1 VPAGGG
7 GRRRLTAEGA
17 PAPAR
22 APRPV
27 AALAVLGVGAS
38 VAPLDFAVNV
48 AFPAI
53 AQAFALPTHAI
64 RWVAVCYVLVT
75 AALMVGFGALGDRI
89 GHLRVFRWGLW
100 LAVAAFVLC
109 AIAPAYPWLLG
120 ARALQ
125 GVAVAALLSC
135 APALATRLVD
145 EAERTWA
152 LGAFASMSAVATL
165 IAPYAGGLA
174 MAALGWPGVY
184 WLRVPLAL
192 AALAGLPWL
201 ARALRPA
208 PRRDAPFDARG
219 AALLAAA
226 IAAWLLAP
234 ALLGPGAGVWPAVA
248 LAAAGALLTA
258 AFVRGQRRSPAPVLP
273 RDAGLGAA
281 FARLNTGAC
290 VVQFAC
296 FAVPLI
302 LPFLLLRAWGWT
314 PPAAGA
320 VLTAWALGGLAGAW
334 LAPRTV
340 AAWGAAHACL
350 VGLAAAAAGL
360 AGFAAIAAWPAAVPL
375 AALIAVQLLH
385 GAGHGLWQVAY
396 ADRVVA
402 ALPASVRGAAG
413 SLSIV
418 TRNVGVVVGA
428 TLWTGMLQWHEAA
441 AIAAGTDPRST
452 LPAAVSAVYAAA
464 AAIVAPFAVAALLGA
479 RGRTA

>member
-1 VPAGGG
+1 M
-7 GRRRLTAEGA
+7 TAEGG
-17 PAPAR
+17 PAR
-22 APRPV
+22 TRPPRPV
-27 AALAVLGVGAS
+27 AAFAVLGVGAS

-109 AIAPAYPWLLG
+109 AIAPEYPWLLA

-135 APALATRLVD
+135 APALATRLAD
-145 EAERTWA
+145 EGERTWA
-152 LGAFASMSAVATL
+152 LGAFASMSAAATL

-174 MAALGWPGVY
+174 MAAFGWPGVY
-184 WLRVPLAL
+184 WMRVPLVL
-192 AALAGLPWL
+192 AAIAGLPRL

-208 PRRDAPFDARG
+208 PRRAAPFDARG

-234 ALLGPGAGVWPAVA
+234 ALLGPGARSWPAVA
-248 LAAAGALLTA
+248 MAAAGALLTA
-258 AFVRGQRRSPAPVLP
+258 AFVRAQRTSPTPVLP

-281 FARLNTGAC
+281 FAWLNAGAC

-314 PPAAGA
+314 PAAAGA
-320 VLTAWALGGLAGAW
+320 LLTAWALGGLAGAW
-334 LAPRTV
+334 LAPRAV
-340 AAWGAAHACL
+340 AAWGAAHASL
-350 VGLAAAAAGL
+350 AGLAAAAAGL
-360 AGFAAIAAWPAAVPL
+360 AGFAAIAAWPAGVPW

-402 ALPASVRGAAG
+402 ALPASVRGVAG

-428 TLWTGMLQWHEAA
+428 TLWTGVLQWHEAS

-452 LPAAVSAVYAAA
+452 LPAAVSVVYAAA
-464 AAIVAPFAVAALLGA
+464 AAAIVVPFAVAALLGA